1 MIEIAN
7 TIVNPR
13 YSLYDTHYL
22 PHDGNVHEYSTGVT
36 RLITARQHLK
46 GRVETVAMHK
56 ISEGINNVRNMF
68 PNCYFD
74 EAKCSKGLSVLQKYR
89 RKYDEK
95 NGMFMD
101 KPDHTESHGCDALR
115 YLATVYQDIINP
127 KSEEVYEQDWSG
139 YI

>member
-1 MIEIAN
+1 
-7 TIVNPR
+7 
-13 YSLYDTHYL
+13 
-22 PHDGNVHEYSTGVT
+22 
-36 RLITARQHLK
+36 
-46 GRVETVAMHK
+46 
-56 ISEGINNVRNMF
+56 MF

-74 EAKCSKGLSVLQKYR
+74 EAKCSKWLSALQKYR

-101 KPDHTESHGCDALR
+101 KPDHTESHWCDALR

-127 KSEEVYEQDWSG
+127 KSDEVYEQDWSS